1 MECKIHQND
10 YGGGTGEYALGPP
23 LQSLSSAL
31 IKAFEQ
37 SKVFINSEKYTN
49 EEEQQMIINDIHMMV
64 GAGGRRRNRFE
75 EYALLYNPGRAYL

>member
-10 YGGGTGEYALGPP
+10 YGGGTCAF
-23 LQSLSSAL
+23 AL